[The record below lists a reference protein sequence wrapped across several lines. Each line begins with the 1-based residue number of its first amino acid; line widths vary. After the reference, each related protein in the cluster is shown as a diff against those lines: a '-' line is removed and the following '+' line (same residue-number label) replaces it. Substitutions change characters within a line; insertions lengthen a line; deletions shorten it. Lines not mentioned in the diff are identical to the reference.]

1 MSFPNTG
8 YMYLRFGHSFLRNTV
23 GPTPL
28 IYPSAWSEEQLC
40 KVKCFNAITGGEG
53 PRLYSNSVI
62 HCYPLYCIFYII
74 YFFLSYNHS
83 ICPVP
88 LYIYR
93 YFVYHF
99 FLINP
104 TNITLNKVTINIDCM
119 WNNWRHLSSNQKR
132 RRHY

>member
-1 MSFPNTG
+1 
-8 YMYLRFGHSFLRNTV
+8 MYLRFGHSFLRNTV

-74 YFFLSYNHS
+74 YFFYLTITAYVQYH
-83 ICPVP
+83 
-88 LYIYR
+88 YISTGIL
-93 YFVYHF
+93 FIIF
-99 FLINP
+99 FL
-104 TNITLNKVTINIDCM
+104 
-119 WNNWRHLSSNQKR
+119 
-132 RRHY
+132 